1 MENVDACPMCS
12 TPVMFGGGSAMTN
25 AGLVLV
31 TSACPTRSSLQRSR
45 HFGSTL
51 DQSKFVFIGRLSI
64 WGGRVSLARRDGRAG
79 LRIAPFGH
87 EWRGRV
93 DELWG
98 RGGKLLRGC
107 ALPHRGERDRRR
119 RSRRRDIRDRSE

>member
-1 MENVDACPMCS
+1 MRRSRHTVSWMENVDACPMCS

-79 LRIAPFGH
+79 LRIAPFVAVYRWSIAMYGF
-87 EWRGRV
+87 G
-93 DELWG
+93 
-98 RGGKLLRGC
+98 
-107 ALPHRGERDRRR
+107 
-119 RSRRRDIRDRSE
+119 